1 MSKKTLTLMSKD
13 KQLFNIEEHLAV
25 QSVTIRNMVKEDGA
39 SSVIPLPRVDSETLA
54 LVIEYLNRQ
63 QAPEEDEDY
72 VKKFVDERGEIP
84 TLLEL
89 AQAALDLDIKKLMDA
104 ACMKVADLI
113 KDFTLEEVR
122 EALRIEN
129 DRTPEEE
136 KAIRDEFQWAF

>member
-1 MSKKTLTLMSKD
+1 MSKKSLTLMSKD

-54 LVIEYLNRQ
+54 LVIEYLNRR
-63 QAPEEDEDY
+63 
-72 VKKFVDERGEIP
+72 KTRTMRRNERGEIP

-89 AQAALDLDIKKLMDA
+89 AKAALDLDIKKLMDA

-113 KDFTLEEVR
+113 KDFTLEEVL

-129 DRTPEEE
+129 DWTPEEE